1 MKRIWLI
8 LVMTVIL
15 TVVVFVLEKI
25 PEDSSDTV
33 IRNSYGEGD
42 KTSEY
47 ELTIEG
53 ELEDESIQ
61 VEIGE
66 QEYTA
71 SETRKMFR
79 DVMQELDQL
88 ILGENESFNRI
99 ETNLNLVTSVKDYP
113 VQIRWSLDSYDVMSM
128 EGEIKEDNVTS
139 EGSLVEL
146 QATLSYGAE
155 EALYVRNLMVF
166 APSREGREKWLYDV
180 RQEIKRLEEN
190 TRKEESFSLPQTLN
204 GKALQW
210 SEKKEEHWYLVLLI
224 GFASAAYLMYREREK
239 VRQKDSRR
247 KEELLRQY
255 PGMISKFTMLLGTG
269 TTVRKTWEKIVQ
281 NYEEQREQL
290 GSQIV
295 YEEMLITYR
304 EIQGGVSET
313 EAYEKFGRRCGL
325 TVYIKFGTMLAQN
338 LRKGSKG
345 ITDIL
350 RMEAIQSF
358 ENRKS
363 TAKILGE
370 EAGTKLLM
378 PMLGMLLV
386 VLVMIMIPAFL
397 SMQI

>member
-15 TVVVFVLEKI
+15 TVAVFILEKMS
-25 PEDSSDTV
+25 EDSSDTV

-42 KTSEY
+42 KISEY
-47 ELTIEG
+47 ELSIEG

-61 VEIGE
+61 IEIGE

-71 SETRKMFR
+71 SETQQMFQ

-113 VQIRWSLDSYDVMSM
+113 VQIQWSLDAYDVMSM

-139 EGSLVEL
+139 RGSLVEL
-146 QATLSYGAE
+146 QGTLSYGDK

-166 APSREGREKWLYDV
+166 APNREGKEKWIYDV
-180 RQEIKRLEEN
+180 QQEIKRLEQS
-190 TRKEESFSLPQTLN
+190 TRKEESFSLPQSLN
-204 GKALQW
+204 GKELQW

-224 GFASAAYLMYREREK
+224 GFVCAAYLVYREHER
-239 VRQKDSRR
+239 VRQKENRR
-247 KEELLRQY
+247 REELLREY

-350 RMEAIQSF
+350 RMEALQSF